1 MNSEI
6 ITITNFVNPQTAFKS
21 QALQDCTERISK
33 IYTNAY
39 RYAEEKNREIAV
51 ILAEIQK
58 DRLYLEDGFKSVA
71 DYAEQTFGL
80 KKTNAHM
87 LANAGRVYMSDNVNP
102 ALKEFSPSK
111 VAELTSL
118 QPEDV
123 NKALETGR
131 ISKDSTQKE
140 LRDFAT
146 ETKAGHETRIT
157 IDSVEK
163 PIDFKYT
170 CHLHTLD
177 EFLVGELSL
186 PDTATLEEY
195 EEQIVR
201 TMRKRYLESVE
212 AINLPRAKK
221 SEESKKATV
230 IRKLFL
236 CDSCS
241 LVVSFEK
248 YVEKAKKAKKS
259 KYTKEELL
267 AMIAELDEADVEVE

>member
-6 ITITNFVNPQTAFKS
+6 ITIANFVTSKIAFKN

-39 RYAEEKNREIAV
+39 QYAEEKNREIAL

-71 DYAEQTFGL
+71 DYAEQTFNL

-87 LANAGRVYMSDNVNP
+87 LANAGRVYLSDNVNP

-118 QPEDV
+118 HSDAV

-131 ISKDSTQKE
+131 ISKYSTQKE
-140 LRDFAT
+140 LREFAI
-146 ETKAGHETRIT
+146 ETKANCETRDT
-157 IDSVEK
+157 IDSVKK
-163 PIDFKYT
+163 PIEFKYT
-170 CHLHTLD
+170 CHLHTCN
-177 EFLVGELSL
+177 ELVGNLSL
-186 PDTATLEEY
+186 PNIATLKEY
-195 EEQIVR
+195 EEQIVQFIR
-201 TMRKRYLESVE
+201 EHYYEIVE
-212 AINLPRAKK
+212 VINLPRAKK
-221 SEESKKATV
+221 SVDSKKATV

-236 CDSCS
+236 SENCS
-241 LVVSFEK
+241 LVCSFEK
-248 YVEKAKKAKKS
+248 YVEKHKKVNKS

-267 AMIAELDEADVEVE
+267 AMIAELDVEID